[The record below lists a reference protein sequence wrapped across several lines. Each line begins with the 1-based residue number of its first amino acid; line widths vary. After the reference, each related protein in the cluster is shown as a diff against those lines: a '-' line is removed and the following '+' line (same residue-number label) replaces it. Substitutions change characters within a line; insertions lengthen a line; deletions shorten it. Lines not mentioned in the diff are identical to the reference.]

1 MISLL
6 GYGRTNQAFAVYFAQ
21 QGLSCAIYDD
31 AIHTPATTSHNQPL
45 LPSSAFNPAHS
56 SLEIIS
62 PGIPPHHPL
71 VLASHHLCSE
81 YDYIAQIKTPPPSCF
96 VSGTNGKSTTTEMLG
111 LLCAP
116 YGAQVG
122 GNIGTPLIELEDAPL
137 WILETSSFSLHYTK
151 HYAPDF
157 YVLLPLAQD
166 HVSWHGS
173 YGNYVRAK
181 LKPLCLMAP
190 SSPVWLEARLQDH
203 PLVRQVSQKPDKPD
217 FIFYEN
223 SAHLAD
229 RMGLE
234 ISKVRFEEPFLLDAL
249 LALSAAKAA
258 CGEVDYDRLN
268 TYTLQP
274 HRLEIFQDALART
287 WVNDS
292 KATNVDATLKA
303 LARFQD
309 RFVHLIVGGDTK
321 QVDLTPL
328 FEVLARMQTRI
339 YTIGAS
345 AQQMS
350 QMAREYGVS
359 ALRCGDVA
367 SAVRAIKACLK
378 PDQVALLSPSAAS
391 LDQFKSYQER
401 GDLFKACV
409 LES

>member
-6 GYGRTNQAFAVYFAQ
+6 GYGRTNQAFATYFAQ
-21 QGLSCAIYDD
+21 QDTPCAIYDD
-31 AIHTPATTSHNQPL
+31 AIHTPATTPHNQPL

-56 SLEIIS
+56 FLEIVS
-62 PGIPPHHPL
+62 PGIPPNHPL
-71 VLASHHLCSE
+71 VLASRHLCSE
-81 YDYIAQIKTPPPSCF
+81 YDYIVQIKTPPPSFF

-116 YGAQVG
+116 FGALVG
-122 GNIGTPLIELEDAPL
+122 GNIGTPLIELKDAPL

-151 HYAPDF
+151 HYAPHL
-157 YVLLPLAQD
+157 YILLPLAQD
-166 HVSWHGS
+166 HLSWHGS
-173 YGNYVRAK
+173 YSNYVCAK
-181 LKPLCLMAP
+181 LKPLCIMPP
-190 SSPVWLEARLQDH
+190 SSPVWLQARLQDH
-203 PLVRQVSQKPDKPD
+203 PLVRQAAQRPSPPQLL
-217 FIFYEN
+217 FYED
-223 SAHLAD
+223 SAHLANY
-229 RMGLE
+229 MGLDL
-234 ISKVRFEEPFLLDAL
+234 SKVRFEEPFLLDAL
-249 LALSAAKAA
+249 LALSASKIAF
-258 CGEVDYDRLN
+258 GEVDYDRLN
-268 TYTLQP
+268 SYTLKP
-274 HRLEIFQDALART
+274 HRLEVFQDDKGRT
-287 WVNDS
+287 WVDDS

-303 LARFQD
+303 LARFSD

-328 FEVLARMQTRI
+328 FESLARMQVRI

-350 QMAREYGVS
+350 QMAREYGVP

-378 PDQVALLSPSAAS
+378 PDQIALLSPSAAS